1 MRNLFSDLTP
11 KQLLMLRNLGFDPF
25 SSNAVTAGTQNSP
38 VQVNVEGLSDK
49 DKTALM
55 GRFALPIELTQGLTA
70 TPTAQMMTRQNG
82 GVTGVDV
89 TPGLTIEGRNAP
101 VSFNVARQIGS
112 DGRNTDMY
120 GAGLKLGDGE
130 IFYTR
135 AQPSQGQAS
144 NTYGYGGQI
153 TPDVSGFGSVTT
165 GGRGGT
171 RYQAGVDVR
180 NLLQGLFSAG
190 VELTPEQKD
199 YAFYGRY
206 SRKF

>member
-1 MRNLFSDLTP
+1 MFSDLTP
-11 KQLLMLRNLGFDPF
+11 SQLLMLRNLGFDPF
-25 SSNAVTAGTQNSP
+25 SSSIVTAGTQNSP
-38 VQVNVEGLSDK
+38 VQINTQGMSDK

-55 GRFALPIELTQGLTA
+55 GRVALPIELTQGLTA
-70 TPTAQMMTRQNG
+70 IPTAQMMTRQNG
-82 GVTGVDV
+82 GFTGVDV
-89 TPGLTIEGRNAP
+89 TPGLTVQGGPMSA
-101 VSFNVARQIGS
+101 NVAKQIGS
-112 DGRNTDMY
+112 DGRNTDVY

-153 TPDVSGFGSVTT
+153 TPDVGGFGSVTT

-171 RYQAGVDVR
+171 RYQAGIDVR
-180 NLLQGLFSAG
+180 GLLQGLFSAG

>member
-25 SSNAVTAGTQNSP
+25 SSNTVTAGTQNSP
-38 VQVNVEGLSDK
+38 VQINVEGLSDK
-49 DKTALM
+49 EKTALM
-55 GRFALPIELTQGLTA
+55 GRVALPIELTQGLTA
-70 TPTAQMMTRQNG
+70 IPTAQMMVQQNG
-82 GVTGVDV
+82 GVTGVNV
-89 TPGLTIEGRNAP
+89 IPGLTVQGKSGP
-101 VSFNVARQIGS
+101 VSFNVARQISS
-112 DGRNTDMY
+112 DGRNSDMY
-120 GAGLKLGDGE
+120 GAGLNLGDGE
-130 IFYTR
+130 IFYAR
-135 AQPSQGQAS
+135 AQPSQGKAS

-153 TPDVSGFGSVTT
+153 TPDISGVGSVTT
-165 GGRGGT
+165 GGGGGT
-171 RYQAGVDVR
+171 RYRAGIDVR